1 MNFVLE
7 TYDENLVIS
16 DNLQA
21 APYGAATR
29 HLWEKAPENGEVE
42 AAWVISPDGKG
53 HRLFAL
59 GLDAFSQSGDYRDC
73 GMRLGRLA
81 ADAPTIAVDLL
92 AFSSPNPN
100 AIGALCEGI
109 ALGNFKPATRSDQ
122 TLRLILPKDVD
133 QTAYEQA
140 AQTGF
145 IIAHWT
151 NWARDLVERP
161 AADLWPEALAQEIAK
176 RAANLGISAEIW
188 DETRM
193 EAEGFGATL
202 AVGRGADAAPRV
214 VILRCGSGD
223 RPIGLAGKG
232 VTFDTGGLNLK
243 RDPQEIGYMKSDMAG
258 AVAVAGALFAAVEL
272 NKAPDVLAVL
282 PMAENMPSGRA
293 MRPGDRVRHP
303 DNSTTEVMDTDSEGR
318 LLLADALSWL
328 NRQKVRALIDVGT
341 LSDGGGV
348 GPEFW
353 GTWSN
358 TANLAARL
366 TSAGD
371 DAGDPGWHL
380 PLRNERGTL
389 LRSRIANR
397 SNVASDEPD
406 SGQIAACYLSQFV
419 GQTEW
424 AHIDNGSTAWLLR
437 DTGPWPEGAT
447 GAPLRA
453 LTQFLC
459 NEKP

>member
-1 MNFVLE
+1 MNFILE
-7 TYDENLVIS
+7 ANHDDIIVS
-16 DNLQA
+16 DSLQA
-21 APYGAATR
+21 APHGALTP
-29 HLWEKAPENGEVE
+29 HLWEKASENGGVE
-42 AAWVISPDGKG
+42 AAWVIRADASAY
-53 HRLFAL
+53 RLVSL
-59 GLDAFSQSGDYRDC
+59 GIVSSSLPNDFRDC
-73 GMRLGRLA
+73 GIRLGRLISEA
-81 ADAPTIAVDLL
+81 PSLAIDLRSLPTVSSDAV
-92 AFSSPNPN
+92 
-100 AIGALCEGI
+100 GALCEGV
-109 ALGNFKPATRSDQ
+109 ALGAFKPNKNTEH
-122 TLRLILPKDVD
+122 TLRLILPRDAD
-133 QTAYEQA
+133 QTAHKQA
-140 AQTGF
+140 AQAGLV
-145 IIAHWT
+145 IARWT

-161 AADLWPEALAQEIAK
+161 AADLGPDVLAREIAA
-176 RAANLGISAEIW
+176 RAVDLDITAEIW

-193 EAEGFGATL
+193 EVEGFGATL

-214 VILRCGSGD
+214 VILRHGAGE
-223 RPIGLAGKG
+223 RPLGLAGKG

-272 NKAPDVLAVL
+272 KRAPDVVAVL

-303 DNSTTEVMDTDSEGR
+303 DSSTTEVMDTDSEGR

-328 NRQKVRALIDVGT
+328 KRQNVRALIDVAT

-348 GPEFW
+348 GPELW
-353 GTWSN
+353 GLWSN
-358 TANLAARL
+358 AAKLADKL
-366 TSAGD
+366 THAGD
-371 DAGDPGWHL
+371 SVGDPGWHL
-380 PLRNERGTL
+380 PLRRERETL
-389 LRSRIANR
+389 LASRLADR
-397 SNVASDEPD
+397 SNVASGEPD

-419 GQTEW
+419 GDTAW

-459 NEKP
+459 DEIS